1 MTIPVSQDDRLRR
14 LERRAQRE
22 QLARRSAEDLLEQ
35 KSREVFDA
43 NRRLALL
50 NEELETRVR
59 ERTDELERERQRAM
73 HLAERDYLTQ
83 LANRHLFDRRI
94 EQNVEAA
101 TASNES
107 FALILIDLDGFKV
120 INDTY
125 GHAAGDAVLKS
136 VADRIRKIVGE
147 NDLVARLGGDE
158 FAVLLQTGSP
168 AIDIDDITLR
178 LLDALHEPILFGR
191 RRLVCGASLGLA
203 HCPEHS
209 DDTDELQVFADLAL
223 YHAKQLGRGA
233 SVTFERRM
241 AEQFRLRRA
250 LGAELE
256 KALDEERIDVFFQP
270 IVDLDS
276 RSLVGFEGLLR
287 WFEPERGWIPPM
299 EALSIARDR
308 SLLGRLTR
316 QVVRKCLKSAAPALR
331 SGRAKW
337 VAFNLADY
345 DLGDRDLPDYILRTC
360 SAVGV
365 DPRQL
370 KIEITEHTVISD
382 TDRAGYVMELLNDFG
397 MRFAIDDF
405 GTGYSNLLTLNR
417 LPFQTLK
424 IDRTFVAELFEN
436 SESRTIVSAMINLA
450 HALGLN
456 TTAEGVETV
465 QQSET
470 LRALGCD
477 LAQGYLFGGPRP
489 MPELLDAQV
498 FANLDIRDRGR
509 ESALEDAE
517 EFDPESIYRTGS

>member
-1 MTIPVSQDDRLRR
+1 MTVPVSIDDRLRR
-14 LERRAQRE
+14 LERRAQRDR
-22 QLARRSAEDLLEQ
+22 LARLSAEDLLEQ
-35 KSREVFDA
+35 KSLEVFEA
-43 NRRLALL
+43 NRRLAAL
-50 NEELETRVR
+50 NEELESRVS
-59 ERTDELERERQRAM
+59 ERTEELERERQRAVLM
-73 HLAERDYLTQ
+73 AERDYLTQ
-83 LANRHLFDRRI
+83 VANRHLFDRRI
-94 EQNVEAA
+94 DQAVADA
-101 TASNES
+101 TASDKG
-107 FALILIDLDGFKV
+107 FALVLIDLDGFKG

-125 GHAAGDAVLKS
+125 GHAAGDAVLKA
-136 VADRIRKIVGE
+136 VADRIRRTVGE
-147 NDLVARLGGDE
+147 DDLVARLGGDE
-158 FAVLLQTGSP
+158 FAVLLDTGSP
-168 AIDIDDITLR
+168 ATDVDDITLR
-178 LLDALHEPILFGR
+178 LLDELHEPIQFGKRQLF
-191 RRLVCGASLGLA
+191 CGASIGLA
-203 HCPEHS
+203 FCPEHS
-209 DDTDELQVFADLAL
+209 DDSDELQVFADLAL
-223 YHAKQLGRGA
+223 YHAKRLGRGA
-233 SVTFERRM
+233 SVTFERKM
-241 AEQFRLRRA
+241 ADQFRLRRA
-250 LGAELE
+250 LGYELE

-270 IVDLDS
+270 IVDLGS
-276 RSLVGFEGLLR
+276 RSLVGFEALLR
-287 WFEPERGWIPPM
+287 WYEPERGWIPPM
-299 EALSIARDR
+299 EALSIAKDR

-370 KIEITEHTVISD
+370 KVEITEHTVISD
-382 TDRAGYVMELLNDFG
+382 TERAGYVMELLNDFG

-436 SESRTIVSAMINLA
+436 PESRTIVSAMINLA

-477 LAQGYLFGGPRP
+477 LAQGYLFGGARP

-498 FANLDIRDRGR
+498 FANLDVRQRVQDRTAG
-509 ESALEDAE
+509 AIED
-517 EFDPESIYRTGS
+517 FDPESIYRTGS